1 MTTIINCPML
11 QSLNVLFLQYK
22 PPLPSLPAEYYCV
35 DIFVVRSKVMHFSN
49 MKPVIKLCKYRITA
63 KSKHFKC
70 FMRGVKEALF
80 NVL

>member
-1 MTTIINCPML
+1 MTTIINCPVL
-11 QSLNVLFLQYK
+11 QSLHFLFLQNK
-22 PPLPSLPAEYYCV
+22 PPLPPEYYCV